1 LHSEILIV
9 GGGAGGLELA
19 CKLGRKLGPSKVM
32 LVDSRLYHVWKPS
45 LHEVAAGTLDIHQEG
60 LSYQMLAHDCG
71 FTFVYGAM
79 TALDSASKTL
89 GVGPVSAASDGE
101 EIFPARS
108 ISYRSLVIAVGST
121 SNYFG
126 VPGAREHTISLN
138 ATEDAERFRLRLLR
152 LLARTAEAKGEGA
165 HNPGVAVAK
174 AVGAGTFDSG
184 VAAADAAGA
193 GAGVGTSAATAD
205 ATLGAKGGATMTD
218 AGHAPRSPAGGL
230 DIVIIGG
237 GATGVELAAEL
248 REATGV
254 YAAYGFNRLQVQ
266 RDVRIT
272 LLEGAPRIL
281 APLPERVSASAARLL
296 DERSIRVVTDC
307 RVTQIDAHQ
316 VLDKDGN
323 VYPSDICVWAAGI
336 RAPEFLGSLGLPTT
350 KGGAIEVDGQLRVK
364 GVEGV
369 YALGDC
375 AACTDGKGK
384 PVPPRAQ
391 AAHQQADYLVKT
403 FINMEKGHPPPK
415 DPYVYKDYGSLVS
428 IGHKTTV
435 GNLMGSLRAS
445 WFVEGF
451 MARIMYLSLHL
462 MHHQAI
468 LGSMRTGVLAVARFL
483 IRRTTPLVKLH

>member
-1 LHSEILIV
+1 LHSEIVIV

-19 CKLGRKLGPSKVM
+19 CKLGRKLGPAKVM

-79 TALDSASKTL
+79 TALDAAGKTL
-89 GVGPVSAASDGE
+89 SVGPVAAPGDGE

-108 ISYRSLVIAVGST
+108 ISYGSLVIAVGST

-126 VPGAREHTISLN
+126 VPGAREYTISLN

-152 LLARTAEAKGEGA
+152 LLAQAAEAKGEGA
-165 HNPGVAVAK
+165 VNPGVAVAK

-184 VAAADAAGA
+184 VVAADAAAA
-193 GAGVGTSAATAD
+193 GAQAATAD
-205 ATLGAKGGATMTD
+205 AVLSGNDGAAVRGSGVS
-218 AGHAPRSPAGGL
+218 PRRPADGL

-248 REATGV
+248 REASGA

-296 DERSIRVVTDC
+296 HERAIQVVTDC
-307 RVTQIDAHQ
+307 RVTQIEPHR
-316 VLDKDGN
+316 VTDKEGN

-336 RAPEFLGSLGLPTT
+336 RAPEFLGSLGLPVT
-350 KGGAIEVDGQLRVK
+350 KGGAIEVDSQLRVK

-375 AACTDGKGK
+375 AACLDGAGK

-403 FINMEKGHPPPK
+403 FVNLDKGHPPPK
-415 DPYVYKDYGSLVS
+415 DPYLYKDYGSLVS
-428 IGHKTTV
+428 IGHQTTV
-435 GNLMGSLRAS
+435 GNLMGSLRAT

-451 MARIMYLSLHL
+451 LARIMYTSLHL

-468 LGSMRTGVLAVARFL
+468 LGSMRTGLLAVARFL

>member
-1 LHSEILIV
+1 MYSEIVIV

-19 CKLGRKLGPSKVM
+19 CKLGRKLGPSKVT

-60 LSYQMLAHDCG
+60 LSYQMLAHDRG

-79 TALDSASKTL
+79 TALDAANKVL
-89 GVGPVSAASDGE
+89 GVGPVKATSDGE
-101 EIFPARS
+101 EIFPART

-152 LLARTAEAKGEGA
+152 LLAQAAEAKGEGA
-165 HNPGVAVAK
+165 TNPGVAVAK
-174 AVGAGTFDSG
+174 AVGAGSFDSG
-184 VAAADAAGA
+184 VVAADEAGGAAVADAA
-193 GAGVGTSAATAD
+193 
-205 ATLGAKGGATMTD
+205 L
-218 AGHAPRSPAGGL
+218 APPKRGGGL

-248 REATGV
+248 REASGA

-296 DERSIRVVTDC
+296 DERAIRVVTDC
-307 RVTQIDAHQ
+307 RVTRIDARQ
-316 VLDKDGN
+316 VVDKDGH

-336 RAPEFLGSLGLPTT
+336 RAPEFLASLGLPTN
-350 KGGAIEVDGQLRVK
+350 KGGAIEVDGHLRVK

-375 AACTDGKGK
+375 AACTDGKGN

-391 AAHQQADYLVKT
+391 AAHQQADYLMKT
-403 FINMEKGHPPPK
+403 FMNMASGRPPQK
-415 DPYVYKDYGSLVS
+415 DAYVYKDYGSLVS
-428 IGHKTTV
+428 IGHQTTV
-435 GNLMGSLRAS
+435 GNLMGSLRAT

-451 MARIMYLSLHL
+451 VARIMYTSLHL
-462 MHHQAI
+462 MHHQAV
-468 LGSMRTGVLAVARFL
+468 LGAMRTGVLAVARYL

>member
-1 LHSEILIV
+1 MRSEIVIV

-19 CKLGRKLGPSKVM
+19 CKLGRKLGPGKVM

-71 FTFVYGAM
+71 FTFVYGEM
-79 TALDSASKTL
+79 TGLEAGARRLT
-89 GVGPVSAASDGE
+89 VAAVTSVSDGE
-101 EIFPARS
+101 EVLPVRDIE
-108 ISYRSLVIAVGST
+108 YGSLVISVGST

-126 VPGAREHTISLN
+126 VPGARENTISLN

-152 LLARTAEAKGEGA
+152 LLAQAERD
-165 HNPGVAVAK
+165 K
-174 AVGAGTFDSG
+174 ASG
-184 VAAADAAGA
+184 SDG
-193 GAGVGTSAATAD
+193 
-205 ATLGAKGGATMTD
+205 
-218 AGHAPRSPAGGL
+218 RSGL

-248 REATGV
+248 REASSV

-281 APLPERVSASAARLL
+281 APLPEKVSGAALRLL
-296 DERSIRVVTDC
+296 DQRAIRVVTDC
-307 RVTQIDAHQ
+307 RVTSIEKHQ
-316 VLDKDGN
+316 VSDNAGH
-323 VYPSDICVWAAGI
+323 VYPADMCVWAAGI
-336 RAPEFLGSLGLPTT
+336 RAPEFLSTLGLPTT
-350 KGGAIEVDGQLRVK
+350 KGGQIEVDGHLRAK
-364 GVEGV
+364 GVPGV

-375 AACTDGKGK
+375 AACIDGKGK
-384 PVPPRAQ
+384 TVPPRAQ
-391 AAHQQADYLVKT
+391 AAHQQADYLLKT
-403 FINMEKGHPPPK
+403 FMNEANAYPAQKN
-415 DPYVYKDYGSLVS
+415 PYVYRDYGSLVS
-428 IGHKTTV
+428 IGHQTTV
-435 GNLMGSLRAS
+435 GSLMGSLHGLS

-462 MHHQAI
+462 MHHKAV
-468 LGSMRTGVLAVARFL
+468 LGTVRTGVMALARFL